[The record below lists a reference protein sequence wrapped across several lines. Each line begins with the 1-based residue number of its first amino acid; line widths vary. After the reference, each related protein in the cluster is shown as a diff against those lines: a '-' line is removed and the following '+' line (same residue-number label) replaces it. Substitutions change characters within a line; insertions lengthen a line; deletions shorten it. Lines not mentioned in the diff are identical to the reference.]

1 MFTTQISRHFLGGNG
16 VGYTAGV
23 NFEGKKSRATI
34 LTFCVGKSLLSC
46 LVVFNY
52 LVYYLL
58 NMFIVFIFVYI
69 SNQVMIVLI

>member
-1 MFTTQISRHFLGGNG
+1 MFTTQISRHFLGGKG

-58 NMFIVFIFVYI
+58 YLCLLFLYLLIFQTK
-69 SNQVMIVLI
+69 S

>member
-16 VGYTAGV
+16 VGYTA
-23 NFEGKKSRATI
+23 GKKSRATI

-58 NMFIVFIFVYI
+58 NMFIVFIFVDI
-69 SNQVMIVLI
+69 SNQVLIVLI